1 MTAPLAGRVALVTGG
16 GRGIGRAI
24 ALALADA
31 GADVA
36 ICYRERADAADA
48 VVAQIQ
54 ASGRRALAL
63 AADVASR
70 EDVRAMVRST
80 CDRLGGVDVM
90 VNNAGVLQQKPFA
103 EITDSEDWDH
113 VVDVNLK
120 GTFICSQ
127 EVLPVM
133 SSRGGGRIINLASSG
148 GQLGGTLAVHY
159 AASKAGVVQSPRG
172 RSRGSPAPTVTVNC
186 IAAGLIET
194 EMTADEIASADGAEK
209 LAAIPLRRAGTP
221 ADVAAAAVFLACS
234 ADYMTGQTI
243 NVNGGLYLG

>member
-1 MTAPLAGRVALVTGG
+1 MTGPLAGRVALVTGG

-36 ICYRERADAADA
+36 ICYRERRDAADA
-48 VVAQIQ
+48 VVTRIQ
-54 ASGRRALAL
+54 ASGRRALAV

-103 EITDSEDWDH
+103 EITDADWDH
-113 VVDVNLK
+113 VIDVNLK

-133 SSRGGGRIINLASSG
+133 RSRGGGRIINLASSG
-148 GQLGGTLAVHY
+148 AQLGGTLAVHY
-159 AASKAGVVQSPRG
+159 AASKAGVISLT
-172 RSRGSPAPTVTVNC
+172 RSLARIAAPAVTVNC
-186 IAAGLIET
+186 IAAGLIDT
-194 EMTADEIASADGAEK
+194 EMSAHEIASADGAEK

-221 ADVAAAAVFLACS
+221 EDVAGAAVFLACS
-234 ADYMTGQTI
+234 ADYVTGQTI

>member
-1 MTAPLAGRVALVTGG
+1 MSAPLAGRVALVTGG

-36 ICYRERADAADA
+36 ICYRERAEAASA
-48 VVAQIQ
+48 VVAQIE
-54 ASGRRALAL
+54 ASGRRALAV

-70 EDVRAMVRST
+70 EDVRAMVRTT

-90 VNNAGVLQQKPFA
+90 VNNAGVLQQKPFE
-103 EITDSEDWDH
+103 EITDADWDH

-133 SSRGGGRIINLASSG
+133 RRRGGGRIINLASSG
-148 GQLGGTLAVHY
+148 GQLGGPLAVHY
-159 AASKAGVVQSPRG
+159 SASKAGVISLT
-172 RSRGSPAPTVTVNC
+172 RSLARIAAPTVTVNC

-194 EMTADEIASADGAEK
+194 EMTAEEIASAGGAEK

-221 ADVAAAAVFLACS
+221 EDVAAAAVFLACS
-234 ADYMTGQTI
+234 ADYVTGQTI